1 MYLSKRICFRV
12 FCHINIPLSNDMRY
26 LYKNALSSNVFV
38 TYKVSKVLQDET
50 FIMDLSIHFVFVILR
65 HYEQHIH
72 NTYHYCGLL
81 LEFLVLVQR
90 HLRILH
96 SCINWLYILFRDIF
110 LDMRNVK
117 TVWVLSMSHLIWITQ
132 TVHLTLSTLI
142 IVPYIMRVSW
152 KFSVGERILFM
163 TLLN

>member
-38 TYKVSKVLQDET
+38 TYKVSKVFQDET

-65 HYEQHIH
+65 YYEW
-72 NTYHYCGLL
+72 
-81 LEFLVLVQR
+81 

-96 SCINWLYILFRDIF
+96 SCINLLYILFRDIF